1 MKKCIRFYSR
11 RNIFYLTQLVM
22 HYYLRKINLIVI
34 NQLYEFND
42 SLIFTFLMLLGEF
55 FAGLSIYLYQIYFF
69 KNKNVKNAEYFG
81 IKLITRE
88 SKMKRPDSYKKI
100 ILLIF
105 FTSCFDFM
113 EFVLETFYLPKI
125 EKVSPSANVRLG
137 GVIIIFS
144 SLLCYFNLRLKIFR
158 HQFISLIA
166 IGFCLILIIT
176 FEIIFGGKG
185 IPAKEFS
192 LAYFFVFL
200 YLVFVTFTDVVEK
213 YLLEIDL
220 MNPFIT
226 LILESIFG
234 LILVLIYSYGENPF
248 KDIANIYEQKSSG
261 EFALLIFLLFLYF
274 AFSAGVNV
282 YKLLSNVL
290 YSPMAK
296 TLAVYIL
303 NPFMYIYYYTNEKDF
318 ISGEEKNFFY
328 FLINVILAVI
338 ISFFGCVYNEFLIIY
353 CCRLDYE
360 THCEIASRA
369 KSSVENLLEL
379 DCMDNDIK
387 SEF

>member
-144 SLLCYFNLRLKIFR
+144 SLLCYFNLRLKIFK

-166 IGFCLILIIT
+166 IGCCLILIIT
-176 FEIIFGGKG
+176 F
-185 IPAKEFS
+185 
-192 LAYFFVFL
+192 
-200 YLVFVTFTDVVEK
+200 
-213 YLLEIDL
+213 
-220 MNPFIT
+220 
-226 LILESIFG
+226 
-234 LILVLIYSYGENPF
+234 
-248 KDIANIYEQKSSG
+248 
-261 EFALLIFLLFLYF
+261 
-274 AFSAGVNV
+274 NV
-282 YKLLSNVL
+282 SKRC
-290 YSPMAK
+290 
-296 TLAVYIL
+296 
-303 NPFMYIYYYTNEKDF
+303 F
-318 ISGEEKNFFY
+318 
-328 FLINVILAVI
+328 
-338 ISFFGCVYNEFLIIY
+338 
-353 CCRLDYE
+353 
-360 THCEIASRA
+360 
-369 KSSVENLLEL
+369 
-379 DCMDNDIK
+379 
-387 SEF
+387 